1 MEKPIQDKLTSR
13 LKSVLAS
20 ASKVSQE
27 LSHRHIGTEHMVYG
41 MLQESGSLAYSILK
55 KFGLTPE
62 FVRAELEAMD
72 KGNGWK
78 EELSAH
84 TRAAFEKGARTA
96 FQYHHRYI
104 GTEHILYGILTLKD
118 SVGYKMLEKSP
129 VDVKSLM
136 QQVQIVLKSTS
147 HFPDLSNLLGGNTGK
162 DIQEENGTV
171 SHKGHGGIILP
182 EAAGMGSGHA
192 GMPSQHG
199 SMKKQ
204 KTPAFDFFTQD
215 LTAMAA
221 HDKFDPVIG
230 RAKEVERVMSILNRK
245 NKNNP
250 ILIGEPGVGKTAIV
264 IGLAQRIADG
274 QVPAKL
280 AGKRILSLDMAGIL
294 AGTTFRG
301 EFEERIKELVRELEE
316 NRDTIL
322 FIDEIHTIVGAG
334 SSGGSMDAANML
346 KPILARGEVSVVGAT
361 TLDEY
366 RRHIEKDAALERR
379 FQPVQVKE
387 PSPEE
392 TVAILQGAREAYET
406 HHGLT
411 VTDEAIQAAVDM
423 SIRYVPDRF
432 LPDKALDLLDE
443 AAATLQLKIAGTIE
457 AKKANTLKT
466 ELETLRQKKEAAI
479 EAEHYEDALAAKHQ
493 EDLLN
498 DELAT
503 YSRKISAKND
513 AKRISINAEHIAHV
527 VAESTGIPAGNI
539 LQEESKKL
547 ANLETMMHK
556 FIIGQEQAIHAVARY
571 VRRSRA
577 GIANPNRPLGS
588 FIFLGPTGVGK
599 TETAKVL
606 AREVFENE
614 DALVRVDMSEFMES
628 HSVSRLI
635 GAPAGY
641 VGYEDG
647 GKLTETVRRQPYSVI
662 LFDEIEKAHRDVWNI
677 LLQILDEGEL
687 TDSHGRKVNFRN
699 TIIIMTSNIGSHEL
713 SQQARM
719 GFAMPVES
727 EEKDTAQ
734 QKYEQLKDSVIKE
747 LHAQMSPELLSRIDQ
762 VIVFS
767 PLTRQNMEK
776 ISKNHVRELQ
786 TILTSKG
793 ITLEVSKG
801 VIDEI
806 AQRAFAE
813 GKGARPIRRIVQD
826 LLEDPIANSIITKEF
841 GEGHLLN
848 ARKSGN
854 AILVEQ
860 VEAAIAH

>member
-27 LSHRHIGTEHMVYG
+27 LSHRHIGTEHMLYG

-62 FVRAELEAMD
+62 FVRAELEHMD

-147 HFPDLSNLLGGNTGK
+147 HFPDLSNLLGGNSSRGNQEGK
-162 DIQEENGTV
+162 DREGMM
-171 SHKGHGGIILP
+171 LP
-182 EAAGMGSGHA
+182 EAAGLAVGSGA
-192 GMPSQHG
+192 TGQHG
-199 SMKKQ
+199 GMKKQ

-221 HDKFDPVIG
+221 NNKFDPVIG
-230 RAKEVERVMSILNRK
+230 RSKEVNRVMSILNRK

-264 IGLAQRIADG
+264 FSLAQRIANG
-274 QVPAKL
+274 QVPARI
-280 AGKRILSLDMAGIL
+280 AGKKILSLDMAGIL

-301 EFEERIKELVRELEE
+301 EFEERIKELLRELEE
-316 NRDTIL
+316 NRETIL

-346 KPILARGEVSVVGAT
+346 KPLLARGEVSVIGAT

-392 TVAILQGAREAYET
+392 TVAILQGAREAYEA

-423 SIRYVPDRF
+423 SIRYIPDRF

-443 AAATLQLKIAGTIE
+443 AAATLQLKIAGTEE

-466 ELETLRQKKEAAI
+466 ELETLRKKKEAAI
-479 EAEHYEDALAAKHQ
+479 EDEHYEDALAAKRQ

-498 DELAT
+498 DELAA

-513 AKRISINAEHIAHV
+513 AKRLSISAEHIAQV
-527 VAESTGIPAGNI
+527 VADSTGIPAGNI
-539 LQEESKKL
+539 LKEESKKL
-547 ANLETMMHK
+547 VHLEESLRR
-556 FIIGQEQAIHAVARY
+556 FIVGQEHAIHAVSRY
-571 VRRSRA
+571 IRRSRA

-647 GKLTETVRRQPYSVI
+647 GKLTETVRRQPYSVV

-719 GFAMPVES
+719 GFAMPEES
-727 EEKDTAQ
+727 DAKDSAQ
-734 QKYEQLKDSVIKE
+734 EKYEQLKNTVIKE
-747 LHAQMSPELLSRIDQ
+747 LQAQMSPELLSRIDQ

-767 PLTRQNMEK
+767 PLGKQDMEK
-776 ISKNHVRELQ
+776 IAKNHVRELQ
-786 TILTSKG
+786 HILASKE

-801 VIDEI
+801 VVAEI

-813 GKGARPIRRIVQD
+813 GKGARPIRRIVQE
-826 LLEDPIANSIITKEF
+826 LLEDPIAHSIINKQF
-841 GEGHLLN
+841 SEGQVLH
-848 ARKSGN
+848 ARKTGN
-854 AILVEQ
+854 AIVVEHA
-860 VEAAIAH
+860 EIAPAVR

>member
-1 MEKPIQDKLTSR
+1 MEKPILDKLTSR

-20 ASKVSQE
+20 ASRVSEE
-27 LSHRHIGTEHMVYG
+27 LQHRHVGTEHLVYG

-62 FVRAELEAMD
+62 FVRNELDLME

-118 SVGYKMLEKSP
+118 SRGYKILEKSP
-129 VDVKSLM
+129 VDVKSLL

-147 HFPDLSNLLGGNTGK
+147 HFPDLSNLLGSNPPSKQAGSAKMGSK
-162 DIQEENGTV
+162 SDLP
-171 SHKGHGGIILP
+171 IILP
-182 EAAGMGSGHA
+182 AEAGIPSSMHGGS
-192 GMPSQHG
+192 
-199 SMKKQ
+199 KKQ

-215 LTAMAA
+215 LTELASRN
-221 HDKFDPVIG
+221 KFDPVIG
-230 RAKEVERVMSILNRK
+230 RSKEVDRVMSILNRK

-264 IGLAQRIADG
+264 TGLAQRIASG
-274 QVPAKL
+274 QVPSKL
-280 AGKRILSLDMAGIL
+280 QGKKILSLDMTGIL

-301 EFEERIKELVRELEE
+301 EFEERIKELMRELEE

-346 KPILARGEVSVVGAT
+346 KPMLARGEVSIIGAT
-361 TLDEY
+361 TIDEF
-366 RRHIEKDAALERR
+366 RKHIEKDAALERR

-392 TVAILQGAREAYET
+392 TITILEGAREAYEA

-411 VTDEAIQAAVDM
+411 VTDEAIQAAVEM
-423 SIRYVPDRF
+423 SIRYIPDRF

-443 AAATLQLKIAGTIE
+443 AAATLQLKIAGTEE
-457 AKKANTLKT
+457 AQKANTLKN
-466 ELETLRQKKEAAI
+466 ELAKIRKEKETAI
-479 EAEHYEDALAAKHQ
+479 ESEHYEEALLAKRK
-493 EDLLN
+493 EDTLSE
-498 DELAT
+498 ELART
-503 YSRKISAKND
+503 ARTLSAQNE
-513 AKRISINAEHIAHV
+513 AKRISITAEHIAQV
-527 VAESTGIPAGNI
+527 VADSTGIPAGR
-539 LQEESKKL
+539 LLKEESKKL
-547 ANLETMMHK
+547 ANLEDIMRKH
-556 FIIGQEQAIHAVARY
+556 IVGQEQAIHAVSRY

-606 AREVFENE
+606 AKEVFENA
-614 DALVRVDMSEFMES
+614 DALIRVDMSEFMES

-641 VGYEDG
+641 VGYEEG
-647 GKLTETVRRQPYSVI
+647 GKLTESVRRQPYAVI

-719 GFAMPVES
+719 GFAMPEES
-727 EEKDTAQ
+727 SERDTAQ
-734 QKYEQLKDSVIKE
+734 EKYEQLKASVLKE
-747 LHAQMSPELLSRIDQ
+747 LQDRMAPELLSRIDQ
-762 VIVFS
+762 IIVYA
-767 PLTRQNMEK
+767 PLSMKDMEAIAKHAIQN
-776 ISKNHVRELQ
+776 LQ
-786 TILTSKG
+786 TLLSGKA
-793 ITLEVSKG
+793 ITLEVTKG
-801 VIDEI
+801 VSHDI
-806 AQRAFAE
+806 AERAFKE
-813 GKGARPIRRIVQD
+813 GKGARPIRRIVQE
-826 LLEDPIANSIITKEF
+826 LLEDPIAHSIINKEIT
-841 GEGHLLN
+841 EGQTVT
-848 ARKSGN
+848 ARKAANG
-854 AILVEQ
+854 IV
-860 VEAAIAH
+860 VEAMQTVAR

>member
-13 LKSVLAS
+13 LKNVLAT
-20 ASKVSQE
+20 ASKISQE
-27 LSHRHIGTEHMVYG
+27 LSHAHIGTEHLLFG
-41 MLQESGSLAYSILK
+41 MAQESGSLAYSILK

-62 FVRAELEAMD
+62 FVRQELEALP
-72 KGNGWK
+72 KGTAWK

-118 SVGYKMLEKSP
+118 STAYKILEKSP
-129 VDVKSLM
+129 VDVKSLL

-147 HFPDLSNLLGGNTGK
+147 HFPDLSNLLGSNAGITLPG
-162 DIQEENGTV
+162 EEKKQSPQSPRPDHTPSMIMPETAG
-171 SHKGHGGIILP
+171 LP
-182 EAAGMGSGHA
+182 SAHASG
-192 GMPSQHG
+192 
-199 SMKKQ
+199 KKQ

-215 LTAMAA
+215 LTAQAA
-221 HDKFDPVIG
+221 ANKFDPVIG
-230 RAKEVERVMSILNRK
+230 RSKEVDRMMSILNRK

-250 ILIGEPGVGKTAIV
+250 ILIGDPGVGKTAIV
-264 IGLAQRIADG
+264 IGLAQRIAEG
-274 QVPAKL
+274 QVPSKL
-280 AGKRILSLDMAGIL
+280 QGKRILSLDMAGIL

-301 EFEERIKELVRELEE
+301 EFEERIKELMHELEE

-346 KPILARGEVSVVGAT
+346 KPILARGEVSVIGAT
-361 TLDEY
+361 TFDEH
-366 RRHIEKDAALERR
+366 RKHIEKDAALERR
-379 FQPVQVKE
+379 FQPIYVKE
-387 PSPEE
+387 PTLKE
-392 TVAILQGAREAYET
+392 TMIILQGAREAYEA

-411 VTDEAIQAAVDM
+411 VTDEAIKAAVEM
-423 SIRYVPDRF
+423 SIRYIPDRF

-443 AAATLQLKIAGTIE
+443 AAATLQLKIAGTEE
-457 AKKANTLKT
+457 AHKANVLKN
-466 ELETLRQKKEAAI
+466 ELEALRQKKEAAI

-493 EDLLN
+493 EDALGE
-498 DELAT
+498 ELAAYT
-503 YSRKISAKND
+503 RKISAKSD
-513 AKRISINAEHIAHV
+513 SKQLSINAEHIAQV
-527 VAESTGIPAGNI
+527 VAENTGIPAGNI
-539 LQEESKKL
+539 LKEESKKL
-547 ANLETMMHK
+547 SNLEDVMHR
-556 FIIGQEQAIHAVARY
+556 FIVGQEQAIHAVARY

-614 DALVRVDMSEFMES
+614 DALIRVDMSEFMES

-641 VGYEDG
+641 VGYEEG
-647 GKLTETVRRQPYSVI
+647 GKLTETVRRQPYAVI

-699 TIIIMTSNIGSHEL
+699 TIVIMTSNIGSHEL

-719 GFAMPVES
+719 GFAMPIES
-727 EEKDTAQ
+727 VEKDSAQ
-734 QKYEQLKDSVIKE
+734 HKYEELKDTVLKE
-747 LHAQMSPELLSRIDQ
+747 LQSQMAPELLARIDQ

-767 PLTRQNMEK
+767 PLSATDMEK
-776 ISKNHVRELQ
+776 IAKNHIRALQEL
-786 TILTSKG
+786 LTAKD
-793 ITLEVSKG
+793 ITLQVSKG
-801 VIDEI
+801 VITEI
-806 AQRAFAE
+806 AERAFKE

-826 LLEDPIANSIITKEF
+826 LLEDPIAHSIINKEF
-841 GEGHLLN
+841 SEGQVLN
-848 ARKSGN
+848 AKKSGN
-854 AILVEQ
+854 TVVIERAQAEVAS
-860 VEAAIAH
+860 V

>member
-20 ASKVSQE
+20 ASKVSKE
-27 LSHRHIGTEHMVYG
+27 LSHRHIGTEHMIYG

-62 FVRAELEAMD
+62 FVRSELDIMD

-129 VDVKSLM
+129 VDVKSLI

-147 HFPDLSNLLGGNTGK
+147 HFPDLSNLLGGNSGK
-162 DIQEENGTV
+162 GTLEDTLPGERKD
-171 SHKGHGGIILP
+171 HGIIFP
-182 EAAGMGSGHA
+182 EAAGIPGIPMGQGAGHGSG
-192 GMPSQHG
+192 
-199 SMKKQ
+199 KKQ

-215 LTAMAA
+215 LTAMASNN
-221 HDKFDPVIG
+221 KFDPVIG
-230 RAKEVERVMSILNRK
+230 RSKEVNRVMSILNRK

-264 IGLAQRIADG
+264 ISLAQRIADG
-274 QVPAKL
+274 NVPAKL
-280 AGKRILSLDMAGIL
+280 TGKRILSLDMAGIL

-301 EFEERIKELVRELEE
+301 EFEERIKELMRELEE

-346 KPILARGEVSVVGAT
+346 KPILARGEVSVIGAT

-392 TVAILQGAREAYET
+392 TLEILQGAREAYEA

-411 VTDEAIQAAVDM
+411 VTDEAIKAAVDM

-443 AAATLQLKIAGTIE
+443 AAATLQLKIAGTE
-457 AKKANTLKT
+457 EVKKANTLQK

-479 EAEHYEDALAAKHQ
+479 EAEHYEDALTAKRQ

-498 DELAT
+498 DELAA
-503 YSRKISAKND
+503 YSRKISAKSD
-513 AKRISINAEHIAHV
+513 SKRLSINAEHIALV

-539 LQEESKKL
+539 LKEESKKL
-547 ANLETMMHK
+547 IHLEDMMRK
-556 FIIGQEQAIHAVARY
+556 FIVGQEQAIHAVARY

-606 AREVFENE
+606 AREVFENA

-699 TIIIMTSNIGSHEL
+699 TIIIMTSNIGSQEL

-719 GFAMPVES
+719 GFAMPEES
-727 EEKDTAQ
+727 EEKDSAE

-747 LHAQMSPELLSRIDQ
+747 LHNQMSPELLSRIDQ

-767 PLTRQNMEK
+767 PLTKQGMEK
-776 ISKNHVRELQ
+776 IAKNHVKELQ
-786 TILTSKG
+786 TILIGKN

-801 VIDEI
+801 VVSEI
-806 AQRAFAE
+806 AERAFKE
-813 GKGARPIRRIVQD
+813 GKGARPIRRVIQE
-826 LLEDPIANSIITKEF
+826 LLEDPIAHSIINKEF
-841 GEGHLLN
+841 GDGHVLN
-848 ARKSGN
+848 ARKTSSGVV
-854 AILVEQ
+854 VEQ
-860 VEAAIAH
+860 HENSPAGH